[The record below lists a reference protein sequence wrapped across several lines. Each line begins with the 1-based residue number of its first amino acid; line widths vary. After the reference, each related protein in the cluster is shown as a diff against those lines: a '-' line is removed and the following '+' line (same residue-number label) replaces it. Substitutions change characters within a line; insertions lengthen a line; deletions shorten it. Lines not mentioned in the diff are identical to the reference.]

1 MITTNNLTI
10 RFGTEPLFENVSIK
24 FSEGNCYGL
33 IGANGSGKSTFLKIL
48 SGELEATSGEVSISK
63 NQRLAVLKQNHFEF
77 DAFKVID
84 TVIMGHKQLYDIMQQ
99 KDALYMKPDFNE
111 EDGIKVAELESE
123 FAELDGWQAESS
135 AATLLSALGIDNSLH
150 YEKMSELA
158 GSEKVRV
165 LLAQALFGNPDILL
179 LDEPTNHLDIKT
191 IGWLEEFLIN
201 FQNTV
206 IVVSHDRKFL
216 DRVCTHIADIDFR
229 NIRIYTGNYSF
240 WQQATQLI
248 KKQREEQNKKIE
260 EKMEELKTFI
270 ARFSANASKASQ
282 ATSRKNMLSKLSL
295 EEIVPSSRQYPRIR
309 FNYVKMPGRDV
320 ISVKDL
326 NKKHEGN
333 AIIKSLSFDIIQG
346 EKVAFLAK
354 DPMILTTLFNMLEG
368 IETPDDG
375 EINWGVTATHCY
387 FPKDNTEFFDTDK
400 TLIEW
405 LAQYSPDQHTNF
417 LRGYL
422 GRMLFSG
429 EEAEKSARVLSGG
442 EKVRCMLAK
451 MMVAETNV
459 LIMDEPTNHLD
470 LESITALNN
479 SLIDF
484 SGTIF
489 FTSQD
494 YQFINTVADRIIEVS
509 PNGYLNY
516 KMKYEEYLENENV
529 QKRRQV
535 LYGEIPINE
544 DKNNKNDKK
553 KSKKIKK

>member
-1 MITTNNLTI
+1 MITTTNLTV
-10 RFGTEPLFENVSIK
+10 RFGTEPLFENVNIK
-24 FSEGNCYGL
+24 FSAGNCYGL
-33 IGANGSGKSTFLKIL
+33 IGANGSGKSTLLKIL
-48 SGELEATSGEVSISK
+48 SGELEPTSGEVHIQK
-63 NQRLAVLKQNHFEF
+63 NQRIAVLKQNHFEF
-77 DAFKVID
+77 DEYSVIN
-84 TVIMGHKQLYDIMQQ
+84 TVIMGHKQLYDIMQE

-111 EDGIKVAELESE
+111 EDGMKVAELESQ

-135 AATLLSALGIDNSLH
+135 AASLLSELGIPNELH
-150 YEKMSELA
+150 YEKMSELS

-216 DRVCTHIADIDFR
+216 DNVCTHIADIDFR

-260 EKMEELKTFI
+260 EKMEELKAFI

-295 EEIVPSSRQYPRIR
+295 EEIIPSSRQYPRIR
-309 FNYVKMPGRDV
+309 FNYVKIPGRDV
-320 ISVKDL
+320 LTVKDL
-326 NKKHEGN
+326 KKSHEGETL
-333 AIIKSLSFDIIQG
+333 IRTLSFDVTQG
-346 EKVAFLAK
+346 EKIAFLAK
-354 DPMILTTLFNMLEG
+354 DPMILTTLFNMLAG
-368 IETPDDG
+368 LDTPDAG
-375 EINWGVTATHCY
+375 EIRWGVTATQSY
-387 FPKDNTEFFDTDK
+387 FPKDNTKFFDTDK
-400 TLIEW
+400 SLIEW
-405 LAQYSPDQHTNF
+405 LAQYSPDQHASY

-442 EKVRCMLAK
+442 EKVRCMFAK
-451 MMVAETNV
+451 MMVAESNV

-479 SLIDF
+479 ALIDF
-484 SGTIF
+484 SGTVL

-509 PNGYLNY
+509 PNGYVNF
-516 KMKYEEYLENENV
+516 KMKYEDYIKDENV
-529 QKRRQV
+529 QKRRDLMYNPRMV
-535 LYGEIPINE
+535 K
-544 DKNNKNDKK
+544 DKSGKLVKQYN
-553 KSKKIKK
+553 

>member
-1 MITTNNLTI
+1 MITTTNLTV
-10 RFGTEPLFENVSIK
+10 RFGTEPLFENVNIK
-24 FSEGNCYGL
+24 FSAGNCYGL
-33 IGANGSGKSTFLKIL
+33 IGANGSGKSTLLKIL
-48 SGELEATSGEVSISK
+48 SGELEPTSGEVHIQK
-63 NQRLAVLKQNHFEF
+63 NQRIAVLKQNHFEF
-77 DAFKVID
+77 DEYSVIN
-84 TVIMGHKQLYDIMQQ
+84 TVIMGHKQLYDIMQE

-111 EDGIKVAELESE
+111 EDGMKVAELESQ

-135 AATLLSALGIDNSLH
+135 AASLLIELGIPNELH
-150 YEKMSELA
+150 YEKMSELS

-216 DRVCTHIADIDFR
+216 DNVCTHIADIDFR

-260 EKMEELKTFI
+260 EKMEELKAFI

-295 EEIVPSSRQYPRIR
+295 EEIIPSSRQYPRIR
-309 FNYVKMPGRDV
+309 FNYVKIPGRDV
-320 ISVKDL
+320 LTVKDL
-326 NKKHEGN
+326 KKSHEGETL
-333 AIIKSLSFDIIQG
+333 IRTLSFDVTQG
-346 EKVAFLAK
+346 EKIAFLAK
-354 DPMILTTLFNMLEG
+354 DPMILTTLFNMLAG
-368 IETPDDG
+368 LDTPDAG
-375 EINWGVTATHCY
+375 EIRWGVTATQSY
-387 FPKDNTEFFDTDK
+387 FPKDNTKFFDTDK
-400 TLIEW
+400 SLIEW
-405 LAQYSPDQHTNF
+405 LAQYSPDQHASY

-442 EKVRCMLAK
+442 EKVRCMFAK
-451 MMVAETNV
+451 MMVAESNV

-479 SLIDF
+479 ALIDF
-484 SGTIF
+484 SGTVL

-509 PNGYLNY
+509 PNGYVNF
-516 KMKYEEYLENENV
+516 KMKYEDYIKDENV
-529 QKRRQV
+529 QKRRDLMYNPRMV
-535 LYGEIPINE
+535 K
-544 DKNNKNDKK
+544 DKSGKLVKQYN
-553 KSKKIKK
+553 

>member
-1 MITTNNLTI
+1 MITTTNLTV
-10 RFGTEPLFENVSIK
+10 RFGTEPLFENVNIK
-24 FSEGNCYGL
+24 FSAGNCYGL
-33 IGANGSGKSTFLKIL
+33 IGANGSGKSTLLKIL
-48 SGELEATSGEVSISK
+48 SGELEPTSGEVHIQK
-63 NQRLAVLKQNHFEF
+63 NQRIAVLKQNHFEF
-77 DAFKVID
+77 DEYSVIN
-84 TVIMGHKQLYDIMQQ
+84 TVIMGHKQLYDIMQER
-99 KDALYMKPDFNE
+99 DALYMKPDFNE
-111 EDGIKVAELESE
+111 EDGMKVAELESQ

-135 AATLLSALGIDNSLH
+135 AASLLSELGIPNELH
-150 YEKMSELA
+150 YEKMSELS

-216 DRVCTHIADIDFR
+216 DNVCTHIADIDFR

-260 EKMEELKTFI
+260 EKMEELKAFI

-295 EEIVPSSRQYPRIR
+295 EEIIPSSRQYPRIR
-309 FNYVKMPGRDV
+309 FNYVKIPGRDV
-320 ISVKDL
+320 LTVKDL
-326 NKKHEGN
+326 KKTHEGETL
-333 AIIKSLSFDIIQG
+333 IRTLSFDVTQG
-346 EKVAFLAK
+346 EKIAFLAK
-354 DPMILTTLFNMLEG
+354 DPMILTTLFNMLAG
-368 IETPDDG
+368 LDTPDAG
-375 EINWGVTATHCY
+375 EIRWGVTATQSY
-387 FPKDNTEFFDTDK
+387 FPKDNTKFFDTDK
-400 TLIEW
+400 SLIEW
-405 LAQYSPDQHTNF
+405 LAQYSPDQHASF

-442 EKVRCMLAK
+442 EKVRCMFAK
-451 MMVAETNV
+451 MMVAESNV

-479 SLIDF
+479 ALIDF
-484 SGTIF
+484 SGTVL

-509 PNGYLNY
+509 PNGYVNF
-516 KMKYEEYLENENV
+516 KMKYEDYIKDENV
-529 QKRRQV
+529 QKRRELMYNPRTV
-535 LYGEIPINE
+535 K
-544 DKNNKNDKK
+544 DKSGKLVKQYN
-553 KSKKIKK
+553 

>member
-1 MITTNNLTI
+1 MITTENLTI
-10 RFGTEPLFENVSIK
+10 RFGTEPLFENVNIK

-48 SGELEATSGEVSISK
+48 SGDIEPTSGEVHIQK
-63 NQRLAVLKQNHFEF
+63 NQRIAVLKQNHFEF
-77 DAFKVID
+77 DEYSVID
-84 TVIMGHKQLYDIMQQ
+84 TVIMGHKHLYNIMKE
-99 KDALYMKPDFNE
+99 KDELYMKPDFSD
-111 EDGIKVAELESE
+111 EDGIKVANLEAE

-135 AATLLSALGIDNSLH
+135 AATLLSELGIKSELH
-150 YEKMSELA
+150 YEKMSELT

-206 IVVSHDRKFL
+206 IVVSHDRNFL
-216 DRVCTHIADIDFR
+216 DRVCTHIADIDYR

-248 KKQREEQNKKIE
+248 KKQIEEKNKKIE

-282 ATSRKNMLSKLSL
+282 ATSRKNMLNKLSL
-295 EEIVPSSRQYPRIR
+295 EEIVPSSRQYPRIH
-309 FNYVKMPGRDV
+309 FNYVKIPGRDV
-320 ISVKDL
+320 LSVKDL
-326 NKKHEGN
+326 KKFHEGETL
-333 AIIKSLSFDIIQG
+333 IRTLSFDVTQG
-346 EKVAFLAK
+346 EKIAFIAK
-354 DPMILTTLFNMLEG
+354 DPLILTSLFNMLEG
-368 IETPDDG
+368 IEEPDSG
-375 EINWGVTATHCY
+375 EIRWGVTATHSY
-387 FPKDNTEFFDTDK
+387 FPKDNTKFFETNK

-405 LAQYSPDQHTNF
+405 LAQYSPDQHTSY

-429 EEAEKSARVLSGG
+429 EDAEKSAKVLSGG
-442 EKVRCMLAK
+442 EKVRCMFAK
-451 MMVAETNV
+451 MMVSESNV

-479 SLIDF
+479 ALIDF
-484 SGTIF
+484 SGTVL

-494 YQFINTVADRIIEVS
+494 YQFINTVATRIIEVS
-509 PNGYLNY
+509 SNGYLNY
-516 KMKYEEYLENENV
+516 QMKYEDYIKDENV
-529 QKRRQV
+529 QKRRELMYNPKTV
-535 LYGEIPINE
+535 K
-544 DKNNKNDKK
+544 DKSGKLVKEFK
-553 KSKKIKK
+553 C

>member
-1 MITTNNLTI
+1 MITTTNLTV
-10 RFGTEPLFENVSIK
+10 RFGTEPLFENVNIK
-24 FSEGNCYGL
+24 FSAGNCYGL
-33 IGANGSGKSTFLKIL
+33 IGANGSGKSTLLKIL
-48 SGELEATSGEVSISK
+48 SGELEPTSGEVHIQK
-63 NQRLAVLKQNHFEF
+63 NQRIAVLKQNHFEF
-77 DAFKVID
+77 DEYSVIN
-84 TVIMGHKQLYDIMQQ
+84 TVIMGHKQLYDIMQE

-111 EDGIKVAELESE
+111 EDGMKVAELESQ

-135 AATLLSALGIDNSLH
+135 AASLLSELGIPNELH
-150 YEKMSELA
+150 YEKMSELS

-216 DRVCTHIADIDFR
+216 DNVCTHIADIDFR

-260 EKMEELKTFI
+260 EKMEELKAFI

-282 ATSRKNMLSKLSL
+282 ATSRKNMLNKLSL

-309 FNYVKMPGRDV
+309 FNYVKIPGRDV
-320 ISVKDL
+320 LTVKDL
-326 NKKHEGN
+326 KKTHEGETL
-333 AIIKSLSFDIIQG
+333 IRTLSFDVTQG
-346 EKVAFLAK
+346 EKIAFLSK
-354 DPMILTTLFNMLEG
+354 DPMILTTLFNMLAG
-368 IETPDDG
+368 LDTPDAG
-375 EINWGVTATHCY
+375 EIRWGVTATQSY
-387 FPKDNTEFFDTDK
+387 FPKDNTKFFDTDK
-400 TLIEW
+400 SLIEW
-405 LAQYSPDQHTNF
+405 LAQYSPDQHASF

-442 EKVRCMLAK
+442 EKVRCMFAK
-451 MMVAETNV
+451 MMVAESNV

-479 SLIDF
+479 ALIDF
-484 SGTIF
+484 SGTVL

-509 PNGYLNY
+509 PNGYVNF
-516 KMKYEEYLENENV
+516 KMKYEDYIKDENV
-529 QKRRQV
+529 QKRRELMYNPRTV
-535 LYGEIPINE
+535 K
-544 DKNNKNDKK
+544 DKSGKLVKQYC
-553 KSKKIKK
+553 

>member
-1 MITTNNLTI
+1 MITTTNLTV
-10 RFGTEPLFENVSIK
+10 RFGTEPLFENVNIK
-24 FSEGNCYGL
+24 FSAGNCYGL
-33 IGANGSGKSTFLKIL
+33 IGANGSGKSTLLKIL
-48 SGELEATSGEVSISK
+48 SGELEPTSGEVHFQK
-63 NQRLAVLKQNHFEF
+63 NQRIAVLKQNHFEF
-77 DAFKVID
+77 DEYSVIN
-84 TVIMGHKQLYDIMQQ
+84 TVIMGHKQLYDIMQE

-111 EDGIKVAELESE
+111 EDGMKVAELESQ

-135 AATLLSALGIDNSLH
+135 AASLLSELGIPNELH
-150 YEKMSELA
+150 YEKMSELS

-216 DRVCTHIADIDFR
+216 DNVCTHIADIDFR

-260 EKMEELKTFI
+260 EKMEELKAFI

-295 EEIVPSSRQYPRIR
+295 EEIIPSSRQYPRIR
-309 FNYVKMPGRDV
+309 FNYVKIPGRDV
-320 ISVKDL
+320 LTVKDL
-326 NKKHEGN
+326 KKSHEGETL
-333 AIIKSLSFDIIQG
+333 IRTLSFDVTQG
-346 EKVAFLAK
+346 EKIAFLAK
-354 DPMILTTLFNMLEG
+354 DPMILTTLFNMLAG
-368 IETPDDG
+368 LDTPDAG
-375 EINWGVTATHCY
+375 EIRWGVTATQSY
-387 FPKDNTEFFDTDK
+387 FPKDNTKFFDTDK
-400 TLIEW
+400 SLIEW
-405 LAQYSPDQHTNF
+405 LAQYSPDQHASY

-442 EKVRCMLAK
+442 EKVRCMFAK
-451 MMVAETNV
+451 MMVAESNV

-479 SLIDF
+479 ALIDF
-484 SGTIF
+484 SGTVL

-509 PNGYLNY
+509 PNGYVNF
-516 KMKYEEYLENENV
+516 KMKYEDYIKDENV
-529 QKRRQV
+529 QKRRDLMYNPRMV
-535 LYGEIPINE
+535 K
-544 DKNNKNDKK
+544 DKSGKLVKQYQ
-553 KSKKIKK
+553 

>member
-1 MITTNNLTI
+1 MITTTNLTV
-10 RFGTEPLFENVSIK
+10 RFGTEPLFENVNIK
-24 FSEGNCYGL
+24 FSAGNCYGL
-33 IGANGSGKSTFLKIL
+33 IGANGSGKSTLLKIL
-48 SGELEATSGEVSISK
+48 SGELEPTSGEVHIQK
-63 NQRLAVLKQNHFEF
+63 NQRIAVLKQNHFEF
-77 DAFKVID
+77 DEYSVIN
-84 TVIMGHKQLYDIMQQ
+84 TVIMGHKQLYDIMQE

-111 EDGIKVAELESE
+111 EDGMKVAELESQ

-135 AATLLSALGIDNSLH
+135 AASLLSELGIPNELH
-150 YEKMSELA
+150 YEKMSELS

-216 DRVCTHIADIDFR
+216 DNVCTHIADIDFR

-260 EKMEELKTFI
+260 EKMEELKAFI

-295 EEIVPSSRQYPRIR
+295 EEIIPSSRQYPRIR
-309 FNYVKMPGRDV
+309 FNYVKIPGRDV
-320 ISVKDL
+320 LTVKDL
-326 NKKHEGN
+326 KKSHEGESL
-333 AIIKSLSFDIIQG
+333 IRTLSFDVTQG
-346 EKVAFLAK
+346 EKIAFLAK
-354 DPMILTTLFNMLEG
+354 DPMILTTLFNMLAG
-368 IETPDDG
+368 LDTPDAG
-375 EINWGVTATHCY
+375 EIRWGVTATQSY
-387 FPKDNTEFFDTDK
+387 FPKDNTKFFDTDK
-400 TLIEW
+400 SLIEW
-405 LAQYSPDQHTNF
+405 LAQYSPDQHASY

-442 EKVRCMLAK
+442 EKVRCMFAK
-451 MMVAETNV
+451 MMVAESNV

-479 SLIDF
+479 ALIDF
-484 SGTIF
+484 SGTVL

-509 PNGYLNY
+509 PNGYVNF
-516 KMKYEEYLENENV
+516 KMKYEDYIKDENV
-529 QKRRQV
+529 QKRRDLMYNPRMV
-535 LYGEIPINE
+535 K
-544 DKNNKNDKK
+544 DKSGKLVKK
-553 KSKKIKK
+553 YQ

>member
-1 MITTNNLTI
+1 MITTTNLTV
-10 RFGTEPLFENVSIK
+10 RFGTEPLFENVNIK
-24 FSEGNCYGL
+24 FSAGNCYGL
-33 IGANGSGKSTFLKIL
+33 IGANGSGKSTLLKIL
-48 SGELEATSGEVSISK
+48 SGELEPTSGEVHIQK
-63 NQRLAVLKQNHFEF
+63 NQRIAVLKQNHFEF
-77 DAFKVID
+77 DEYSVIN
-84 TVIMGHKQLYDIMQQ
+84 TVIMGHKQLYDIMQE

-111 EDGIKVAELESE
+111 EDGMKVAELESQ

-135 AATLLSALGIDNSLH
+135 AASLLSELGIPNELH
-150 YEKMSELA
+150 YEKMSELS

-216 DRVCTHIADIDFR
+216 DNVCTHIADIDFR

-260 EKMEELKTFI
+260 EKMEELKAFI

-295 EEIVPSSRQYPRIR
+295 EEIIPSSRQYPRIR
-309 FNYVKMPGRDV
+309 FNYVKIPGRDV
-320 ISVKDL
+320 LTVKDL
-326 NKKHEGN
+326 KKTHEGETL
-333 AIIKSLSFDIIQG
+333 IRTLSFDVTQG
-346 EKVAFLAK
+346 EKIAFLAK
-354 DPMILTTLFNMLEG
+354 DPMILTTLFNMLAG
-368 IETPDDG
+368 LDTPDAG
-375 EINWGVTATHCY
+375 EIRWGVTATQSY
-387 FPKDNTEFFDTDK
+387 FPKDNTKFFDTDK
-400 TLIEW
+400 SLIEW
-405 LAQYSPDQHTNF
+405 LAQYSPDQHASY
-417 LRGYL
+417 LHGYL

-442 EKVRCMLAK
+442 EKVRCMFAK
-451 MMVAETNV
+451 MMVAESNV

-479 SLIDF
+479 ALIDF
-484 SGTIF
+484 SGTVL

-509 PNGYLNY
+509 PNGYVNF
-516 KMKYEEYLENENV
+516 KMKYEDYIKDENV
-529 QKRRQV
+529 QKRRDLMYNPRMV
-535 LYGEIPINE
+535 K
-544 DKNNKNDKK
+544 DKSGKLVKQYC
-553 KSKKIKK
+553 

>member
-1 MITTNNLTI
+1 MITTTNLTV
-10 RFGTEPLFENVSIK
+10 RFGTEPLFENVNIK
-24 FSEGNCYGL
+24 FSAGNCYGL
-33 IGANGSGKSTFLKIL
+33 IGANGSGKSTLLKIL
-48 SGELEATSGEVSISK
+48 SGELEPTSGEVHIQK
-63 NQRLAVLKQNHFEF
+63 NQRIAVLKQNHFEF
-77 DAFKVID
+77 DEYSVIN
-84 TVIMGHKQLYDIMQQ
+84 TVIMGHKQLYDIMQE

-111 EDGIKVAELESE
+111 EDGMKVAELESQ

-135 AATLLSALGIDNSLH
+135 AATLLSELGIPNELH
-150 YEKMSELA
+150 YEKMSELS

-216 DRVCTHIADIDFR
+216 DNVCTHIADIDFR

-260 EKMEELKTFI
+260 EKMEELKAFI

-295 EEIVPSSRQYPRIR
+295 EEIIPSSRQYPRIR
-309 FNYVKMPGRDV
+309 FNYVKIPGRDV
-320 ISVKDL
+320 LTVKDL
-326 NKKHEGN
+326 KKSHEGETL
-333 AIIKSLSFDIIQG
+333 IRTLSFDVTQG
-346 EKVAFLAK
+346 EKIAFLAK
-354 DPMILTTLFNMLEG
+354 DPMILTTLFNMLAG
-368 IETPDDG
+368 LDTPDAG
-375 EINWGVTATHCY
+375 EIRWGVTATQSY
-387 FPKDNTEFFDTDK
+387 FPKDNTKFFDTDK
-400 TLIEW
+400 SLIEW
-405 LAQYSPDQHTNF
+405 LAQYSPDQHASY

-442 EKVRCMLAK
+442 EKVRCMFAK
-451 MMVAETNV
+451 MMVAESNV

-479 SLIDF
+479 ALIDF
-484 SGTIF
+484 SGTVL

-509 PNGYLNY
+509 PNGYVNF
-516 KMKYEEYLENENV
+516 KMKYEDYIKDENV
-529 QKRRQV
+529 QKRRDLMYNPRMV
-535 LYGEIPINE
+535 K
-544 DKNNKNDKK
+544 DKSGKLVKQYN
-553 KSKKIKK
+553 

>member
-1 MITTNNLTI
+1 MITTTNLTV
-10 RFGTEPLFENVSIK
+10 RFGTEPLFENVNIK
-24 FSEGNCYGL
+24 FSAGNCYGL
-33 IGANGSGKSTFLKIL
+33 IGANGSGKSTLLKIL
-48 SGELEATSGEVSISK
+48 SGELEPTSGEVHIQK
-63 NQRLAVLKQNHFEF
+63 NQRIAVLKQNHFEF
-77 DAFKVID
+77 DEYSVIN
-84 TVIMGHKQLYDIMQQ
+84 TVIMGHKQLYDIMQE

-111 EDGIKVAELESE
+111 EDGMKVAELESQ

-135 AATLLSALGIDNSLH
+135 AASLLSELGIPNELH
-150 YEKMSELA
+150 YEKMSELS

-216 DRVCTHIADIDFR
+216 DNVCTHIADIDFR

-260 EKMEELKTFI
+260 EKMEELKAFI

-295 EEIVPSSRQYPRIR
+295 EEIIPSSRQYPRIR
-309 FNYVKMPGRDV
+309 FNYVKIPGRDV
-320 ISVKDL
+320 LTVKDL
-326 NKKHEGN
+326 KKSHEGETL
-333 AIIKSLSFDIIQG
+333 IRTLSFDVTQG
-346 EKVAFLAK
+346 EKIAFLAK
-354 DPMILTTLFNMLEG
+354 DPMILTTLFNMLAG
-368 IETPDDG
+368 LDTPDAG
-375 EINWGVTATHCY
+375 EIRWGVTATQSY
-387 FPKDNTEFFDTDK
+387 FPKDNTKFFDTDK
-400 TLIEW
+400 SLIEW
-405 LAQYSPDQHTNF
+405 LAQYSPDQHASF

-442 EKVRCMLAK
+442 EKVRCMFAK
-451 MMVAETNV
+451 MMVAESNV

-479 SLIDF
+479 ALIDF
-484 SGTIF
+484 SGTVL

-509 PNGYLNY
+509 PNGYVNF
-516 KMKYEEYLENENV
+516 KMKYEDYIKDENV
-529 QKRRQV
+529 QKRRELMYNPRTV
-535 LYGEIPINE
+535 K
-544 DKNNKNDKK
+544 DKSGKLVKQYC
-553 KSKKIKK
+553 

>member
-1 MITTNNLTI
+1 MITTTNLTV
-10 RFGTEPLFENVSIK
+10 RFGTEPLFENVNIK
-24 FSEGNCYGL
+24 FSAGNCYGL
-33 IGANGSGKSTFLKIL
+33 IGANGSGKSTLLKIL
-48 SGELEATSGEVSISK
+48 SGELEPTSGEVHIQK
-63 NQRLAVLKQNHFEF
+63 NQRIAVLKQNHFEF
-77 DAFKVID
+77 DEYSVIN
-84 TVIMGHKQLYDIMQQ
+84 TVIMGHKQLYDIMQE

-111 EDGIKVAELESE
+111 EDGMKVAELESQ

-135 AATLLSALGIDNSLH
+135 AASLLSELGIPNELH
-150 YEKMSELA
+150 YEKMSELS

-216 DRVCTHIADIDFR
+216 DNVCTHIADIDFR
-229 NIRIYTGNYSF
+229 NIRIYAGNYSF

-260 EKMEELKTFI
+260 EKMEELKAFI

-295 EEIVPSSRQYPRIR
+295 EEIIPSSRQYPRIR
-309 FNYVKMPGRDV
+309 FNYVKIPGRDV
-320 ISVKDL
+320 LTVKDL
-326 NKKHEGN
+326 KKSHEGETL
-333 AIIKSLSFDIIQG
+333 IRTLSFDVTQG
-346 EKVAFLAK
+346 EKIAFLAK
-354 DPMILTTLFNMLEG
+354 DPMILTTLFNMLAG
-368 IETPDDG
+368 LDTPDAG
-375 EINWGVTATHCY
+375 EIRWGVTATQSY
-387 FPKDNTEFFDTDK
+387 FPKDNTKFFDTDK
-400 TLIEW
+400 SLIEW
-405 LAQYSPDQHTNF
+405 LAQYSPDQHASY

-442 EKVRCMLAK
+442 EKVRCMFAK
-451 MMVAETNV
+451 MMVAESNV

-479 SLIDF
+479 ALIDF
-484 SGTIF
+484 SGTVL

-509 PNGYLNY
+509 PNGYVNF
-516 KMKYEEYLENENV
+516 KMKYEDYIKDENV
-529 QKRRQV
+529 QKRRDLMYNPRMV
-535 LYGEIPINE
+535 K
-544 DKNNKNDKK
+544 DKSGKLVKQYN
-553 KSKKIKK
+553 